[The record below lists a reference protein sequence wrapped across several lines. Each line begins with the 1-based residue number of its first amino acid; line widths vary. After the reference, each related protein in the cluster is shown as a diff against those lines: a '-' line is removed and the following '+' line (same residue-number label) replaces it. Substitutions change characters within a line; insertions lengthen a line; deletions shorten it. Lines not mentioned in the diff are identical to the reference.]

1 VATIGAVL
9 TAHGKPYHYLL
20 VNLQGEK
27 LPYKF
32 MATDIKPAPPL
43 NKIQLTVYKILET
56 KGHRALVSFYG
67 YPRYIANAYIML

>member
-20 VNLQGEK
+20 VNLEGEK

-43 NKIQLTVYKILET
+43 NKIKLTVGGERPAGFGQLLRI
-56 KGHRALVSFYG
+56 S
-67 YPRYIANAYIML
+67 